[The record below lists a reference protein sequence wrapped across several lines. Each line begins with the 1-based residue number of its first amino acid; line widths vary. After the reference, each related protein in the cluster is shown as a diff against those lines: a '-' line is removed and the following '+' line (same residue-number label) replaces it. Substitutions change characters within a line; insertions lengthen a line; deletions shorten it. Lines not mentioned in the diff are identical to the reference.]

1 MKKIAL
7 FVLIMLLMSSCY
19 KDVYNERLGYHQK
32 FSILGWLAVIIISL
46 LVYSIIHTIVSAYL
60 YKRKQKKDRL
70 IDAIIERETI
80 TAETTT
86 SKFGGNLGVCGI
98 LSGIMFAILFLN
110 YWYIGAIWA
119 ITFLT
124 ISLIIDSAVV
134 KIASKLKEAQRIE
147 EEKKANMELRT
158 LQNRFENQTKLLID
172 KYGAISKKIDLK
184 NYDYNTGGSYDINNF
199 IFIFEEAKRIY
210 LVGCDL
216 SFSDILACSYFDD
229 QKIIK
234 GKIIYK
240 TKTDTKNMAKRAV
253 VGGALL
259 GSTGVILGG
268 TTSQKTSVGIQEE
281 DQITHNYTITVNVN
295 DIINPIIR
303 IPTGQHGALT
313 NEIVALLNVVIARK
327 G

>member
-19 KDVYNERLGYHQK
+19 KDVYNERLGYHQE

-46 LVYSIIHTIVSAYL
+46 LVYSIIHAIVSAYL

-70 IDAIIERETI
+70 IDAIIEREAI

-119 ITFLT
+119 IAFLT
-124 ISLIIDSAVV
+124 ISIIIDSPVV

-147 EEKKANMELRT
+147 EEKRANMELRT
-158 LQNRFENQTKLLID
+158 MQDRFENQTKLLID
-172 KYGAISKKIDLK
+172 KYGAISKKIELTNHD
-184 NYDYNTGGSYDINNF
+184 NNTGGSYDMNNF
-199 IFIFEEAKRIY
+199 IFIFEGAKRIY
-210 LVGCDL
+210 LVGHDL
-216 SFSDILACSYFDD
+216 SFSDILGCSYFDD

-234 GKIIYK
+234 GKITYK

-259 GSTGVILGG
+259 GGSGVILGG
-268 TTSQKTSVGIQEE
+268 ATSQKTSVGIQED